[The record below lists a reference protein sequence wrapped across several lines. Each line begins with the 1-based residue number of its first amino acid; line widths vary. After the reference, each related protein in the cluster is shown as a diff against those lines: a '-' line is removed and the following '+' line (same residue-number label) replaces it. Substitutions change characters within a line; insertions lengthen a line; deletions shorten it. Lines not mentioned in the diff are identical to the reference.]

1 MVGEV
6 SPQIMQ
12 VLNKECEAA
21 KNASPVKAIKA
32 MNNQPTK
39 ADDVE
44 LQDIA
49 GLITTELIEVLSMIL
64 SLKNMNESNW
74 KIRKA
79 ALDDL
84 LNILKRVQGQIK
96 PNLGIFQLSDF

>member
-1 MVGEV
+1 MVGDI

-21 KNASPVKAIKA
+21 KNSSPVKAIKA
-32 MNNQPTK
+32 ETKSNNQPTK
-39 ADDVE
+39 VEDIE
-44 LQDIA
+44 LQDIT
-49 GLITTELIEVLSMIL
+49 GLITTELIEVYSMIL

-84 LNILKRVQGQIK
+84 LNILKRGQ
-96 PNLGIFQLSDF
+96 